1 MHFGVSGEWRP
12 KWKEAHP
19 MGEPHA
25 VNVCATEGVGRSCTR
40 GRNAQRAACDE
51 HGVNRAYSESITS

>member
-25 VNVCATEGVGRSCTR
+25 VNVCATEGVAGGRIELGGSA
-40 GRNAQRAACDE
+40 GLW
-51 HGVNRAYSESITS
+51 S